1 MRDGKKDNGL
11 ESLFRNK
18 LEENELAADGSLTE
32 RVMRSLGRREFF
44 RFNPARL
51 NIWYITLAAAGLTVA
66 GVLLLSQP
74 QQNTDVMPAPPVEI
88 LPQQVSVDQPQQ
100 SAGDS
105 SVDAVGEKAVRER
118 TDAGAAITVESAAV
132 SPAERHEPLSA
143 PNSAAAVTIRV
154 TGPEGKAGLLAAAPL
169 TLAVVEPSVTSGC
182 VPLHVEF
189 RCSAC
194 DGYHTSWSF
203 GDGGSSSETSPD
215 YIYDLP
221 GTYRVTL
228 TLTDSRGRKSSA
240 ETEIQVLGR
249 PVARFEIRQEDISGT
264 GDRVRF
270 INLSTDAV
278 NYLWDFGDGT
288 FSTLA
293 EPEYR
298 YERPG
303 NYDVTLTAFSE
314 YGCADSLVI
323 SDIFADNGM
332 FVRFPNA
339 FMPNRGGPIGGYYNH
354 LTDQANQVF
363 HPVTSGIASYELRI
377 YSKAGLL
384 VFESDDPEMGWD
396 GYYKGQLCSPGVY
409 LWKVRGTYRNGEPLI
424 MAGDVTL
431 LNY

>member
-1 MRDGKKDNGL
+1 MRDGKTDNSL
-11 ESLFRNK
+11 ENLFRNK
-18 LEENELAADGSLTE
+18 LEENELAADGNLTR

-66 GVLLLSQP
+66 VILLLSQQEQKP
-74 QQNTDVMPAPPVEI
+74 AVMTAPPVESVRHK
-88 LPQQVSVDQPQQ
+88 VSVYQPQK
-100 SAGDS
+100 
-105 SVDAVGEKAVRER
+105 SVSDVGSDAVTEPAVKEKHSYLAPAPAETAEVL
-118 TDAGAAITVESAAV
+118 
-132 SPAERHEPLSA
+132 PAERHEALTIPDNPAGVTVRVIRPDKTEGLLVSA
-143 PNSAAAVTIRV
+143 PV
-154 TGPEGKAGLLAAAPL
+154 

-194 DGYHTSWSF
+194 EGYNTSWNF
-203 GDGGSSSETSPD
+203 GDGGSSSETNPD

-228 TLTDSRGRKSSA
+228 TLTDSRGRKSTA
-240 ETEIQVLGR
+240 EAEIQAWGR
-249 PVARFEIRQEDISGT
+249 PVADFEIRQNTSGT
-264 GDRVRF
+264 GNRVQF

-293 EPEYR
+293 EPEYT

-303 NYDVTLTAFSE
+303 NYDVTLMVFSDN
-314 YGCADSLVI
+314 GCADSLII
-323 SDIFADNGM
+323 SDVFADNGM
-332 FVRFPNA
+332 YIRFPNA
-339 FMPNRGGPIGGYYNH
+339 FMPNRGGPIGGYYNR
-354 LTDQANQVF
+354 LTDQANQIF
-363 HPVTSGIASYELRI
+363 HPVISGIASYELRI

-384 VFESDDPEMGWD
+384 VFESNDPEMGWD